1 MDMTTTVGLVTT
13 GLILF
18 GIKAIIAQIPA
29 LWLLALNAGH
39 TKRTWLLCFVDASLN
54 LLVIAKAISTVQTH
68 PVITFFY
75 AGGFA
80 TGMVLGMKLSP
91 YIDRLATRWKD
102 DDGPDS
108 EDVPGT

>member
-1 MDMTTTVGLVTT
+1 MELTVGLVLT
-13 GLILF
+13 GLVLF
-18 GIKAIIAQIPA
+18 GIKAVIAQIPA

-39 TKRTWLLCFVDASLN
+39 VKRTWWLCFLDASIN
-54 LLVIAKAISTVQTH
+54 LLVIAKAISTVQQH

-91 YIDRLATRWKD
+91 YIDRLATKWKD
-102 DDGPDS
+102 QHGS
-108 EDVPGT
+108 DV